1 MSVRIRGLAVTAVGL
16 LASVGAFRLEFRY
29 GVTTVPIVVL
39 AAPQVLILVG
49 LIELTIGLSI
59 RQADRRW
66 QQLPLRTQ
74 VMFGLVAGLAFDGV
88 VFAIL
93 LWAVLG

>member
-1 MSVRIRGLAVTAVGL
+1 MGP

-39 AAPQVLILVG
+39 AAPQVLILIG
-49 LIELTIGLSI
+49 LIELISGLSI
-59 RQADRRW
+59 READVRW

-74 VMFGLVAGLAFDGV
+74 VIAGVVGGLAFDGL

-93 LWAVLG
+93 LWAALG